1 MHVLI
6 LGARAPACLEWARA
20 FHASGWRV
28 TAADSLNW
36 PLTRS
41 SCAIHSYLKL
51 PEPRSNPAL
60 WIETLRRLIEERG
73 IDLILPTCEEVFYL
87 SHGIRQLAPLCRVM
101 TSDFSTMHRLHH
113 KYQFAEMTA
122 SWSITAPETWL
133 LESDDAVLALPTTP
147 NELVFKPV
155 YSRFASRTLL
165 RPKREALNKIH
176 PTPAQPWVAQRYVA
190 GREHCSFSLL
200 VEGRLTAHACYHPR
214 YRVGSGSGIYF
225 EPSDPPEIR
234 KFLEEFGNACGYTG
248 QVGFDFIETPDGH
261 FRVLECN
268 PRATSGVHL
277 FDDRPQA
284 LVAALL
290 GEGQN
295 GLLLATPAPRMVA
308 LAMLLFAAPTH
319 VSERAFW
326 RDFKGARDVVV
337 RQGDFKPLS
346 AQIPG
351 VLEIVGRALVRRRG
365 LLAAATADIEWDGQS
380 LETNPK

>member
-20 FHASGWRV
+20 FRASGWQV

-41 SCAIHSYLKL
+41 SSAIHTYIKL

-60 WIETLRRLIEERG
+60 WIETLQHLVVARKIN
-73 IDLILPTCEEVFYL
+73 LILPICEEVFYL
-87 SHGIRQLAPLCRVM
+87 SNGINQLNSSCRVM
-101 TSDFSTMHRLHH
+101 TSDFATLHRLHH
-113 KYQFAEMTA
+113 KYQFAEMIA
-122 SWSITAPETWL
+122 GWPITAPETWL
-133 LESDDAVLALPTTP
+133 LETDGAVTALSSSE

-165 RPKREALNKIH
+165 RPKREALKKIH
-176 PTPAQPWVAQRYVA
+176 PTPTQPWVAQRFVA

-200 VEGRLTAHACYHPR
+200 VGGRLTAHTCYHPR

-225 EPSDPPEIR
+225 EPSDPPAIR
-234 KFLEEFGNACGYTG
+234 AFLEKFGSETGYTG
-248 QVGFDFIETPDGH
+248 QVGFDFIETPGGQFH
-261 FRVLECN
+261 VLECN

-277 FDDRPQA
+277 FDDQPQA

-290 GEGQN
+290 GVVAS

-308 LAMLLFAAPTH
+308 LAMLIFAAPRR
-319 VSERAFW
+319 VFERAFW
-326 RDFKGARDVVV
+326 QDFKGARDVVV
-337 RQGDFKPLS
+337 RQGDLKPLA

-351 VLEIVGRALVRRRG
+351 LLEIVGRALVRRRG
-365 LLAAATADIEWDGQS
+365 LLAAATADIEWDGQP